1 MDELLEL
8 LDIQAESAR
17 ESERFDILETVRTVF
32 GDDVQVIEF
41 EPYGDEN

>member
-1 MDELLEL
+1 MNEMFEILDLQLET
-8 LDIQAESAR
+8 AR
-17 ESERFDILETVRTVF
+17 DSERFDIMDTVRSVF